1 MQKHVLMLTA
11 STFILACGA
20 IAASAQQVPDVPMI
34 QQQPKILQQRQE
46 LERQLRDAQTP
57 RRGIEDDL
65 EDNGGMKGWHYG
77 PDWRHHESWRRG
89 AMGPGMTDEGGPE
102 IEIPG

>member
-34 QQQPKILQQRQE
+34 QQQPKSCSSDRS
-46 LERQLRDAQTP
+46 
-57 RRGIEDDL
+57 
-65 EDNGGMKGWHYG
+65 WSVSYG
-77 PDWRHHESWRRG
+77 TLKLRG
-89 AMGPGMTDEGGPE
+89 AALKMISRIMVE
-102 IEIPG
+102 